1 MLVRGPG
8 ILASAVARSLLAPLS
23 AKAHDRPGIAT
34 RGSPVACLRWAVG
47 GLSPA
52 DVCASDRE
60 APNFHRNLLSQS
72 CFRIAPKGN
81 RLMNGPP
88 TELAPGGLE
97 MSRRTQMRMEGVVI
111 DTNVFVAAG
120 FNARSASER
129 ILAAIRARRFQLVW
143 NEPTRRETELIL
155 RRIPLLGWDK
165 FGDLFWPEAARK
177 GSVAPDNQDLQAMRS
192 FVKPRIRRSISR
204 AALPALT
211 TLDRLRAKC

>member
-1 MLVRGPG
+1 
-8 ILASAVARSLLAPLS
+8 
-23 AKAHDRPGIAT
+23 
-34 RGSPVACLRWAVG
+34 
-47 GLSPA
+47 
-52 DVCASDRE
+52 
-60 APNFHRNLLSQS
+60 
-72 CFRIAPKGN
+72 
-81 RLMNGPP
+81 MNGPP
-88 TELAPGGLE
+88 PEPAPGGLE

-129 ILAAIRARRFQLVW
+129 ILAAIRAKRFQLVW

>member
-34 RGSPVACLRWAVG
+34 
-47 GLSPA
+47 PA

-88 TELAPGGLE
+88 PELAPGG
-97 MSRRTQMRMEGVVI
+97 G
-111 DTNVFVAAG
+111 
-120 FNARSASER
+120 
-129 ILAAIRARRFQLVW
+129 
-143 NEPTRRETELIL
+143 
-155 RRIPLLGWDK
+155 
-165 FGDLFWPEAARK
+165 
-177 GSVAPDNQDLQAMRS
+177 
-192 FVKPRIRRSISR
+192 RRS
-204 AALPALT
+204 LL
-211 TLDRLRAKC
+211 

>member
-34 RGSPVACLRWAVG
+34 RGSPVACLRRAVG

-88 TELAPGGLE
+88 PELAPGG
-97 MSRRTQMRMEGVVI
+97 G
-111 DTNVFVAAG
+111 
-120 FNARSASER
+120 
-129 ILAAIRARRFQLVW
+129 
-143 NEPTRRETELIL
+143 
-155 RRIPLLGWDK
+155 
-165 FGDLFWPEAARK
+165 
-177 GSVAPDNQDLQAMRS
+177 
-192 FVKPRIRRSISR
+192 RRS
-204 AALPALT
+204 LL
-211 TLDRLRAKC
+211 